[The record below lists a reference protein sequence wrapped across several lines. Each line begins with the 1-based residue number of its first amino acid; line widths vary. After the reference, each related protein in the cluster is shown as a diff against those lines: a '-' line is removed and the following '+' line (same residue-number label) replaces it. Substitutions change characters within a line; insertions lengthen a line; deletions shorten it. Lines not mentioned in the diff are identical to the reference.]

1 MTDRDEVYETI
12 RVREGRI
19 PFLTAHLAR
28 LGAGAAELGIRVA
41 PGLDERI
48 RAAAAASELV
58 LRVTVATGSER
69 IEPRPVP
76 AERLVRIVIATLH
89 HAPYRL
95 KTTHRETFERAR
107 AEAAQ
112 RGANEALLLT
122 ADGLLAEGT
131 ITAVA
136 FWGGGEA
143 GALCL
148 PDLALGI
155 LPSIGRARLIEL
167 ARDAGITVRT
177 GSWTREDWV
186 GKPLLLVNSVRGMM
200 EAETLE
206 GQPLPTAREVGALVS
221 RFWPSPS

>member
-1 MTDRDEVYETI
+1 MTGRDEVYETI

-19 PFLTAHLAR
+19 PFLAEHLAR

-48 RAAAAASELV
+48 RAAAATPELV
-58 LRVTVATGSER
+58 LRVTVATESER

-76 AERLVRIVIATLH
+76 TERLVRIVIASLH

-107 AEAAQ
+107 AEAVR
-112 RGANEALLLT
+112 RGANEAVLLT

-131 ITAVA
+131 ITAVT
-136 FWGGGEA
+136 FWD

-155 LPSIGRARLIEL
+155 LPSIGRARLIAL
-167 ARDAGITVRT
+167 AREAGMAVRT
-177 GSWTREDWV
+177 GNWTRGDWV

-206 GQPLPTAREVGALVS
+206 GQLLPRAPALGALVS
-221 RFWPSPS
+221 RFWPSTP